1 MDFLPLLNRRYGST
15 GYKDKFTNYNWTEGI
30 GTILFLHLLLL
41 CLCLIFKYISIPQL
55 LLSVLVL
62 AVIGFWRKLGVPCHG
77 ELLPSQLFHW
87 ESKNIVISYGCR
99 LGRHEY
105 ANKVNAISLLLPVS
119 NSYDFRE
126 KTLVLR
132 VDCLVG
138 MKKKNSRTLMM

>member
-1 MDFLPLLNRRYGST
+1 MDFLPLLNWRYGST

-30 GTILFLHLLLL
+30 GTIPFLHLLLL

-87 ESKNIVISYGCR
+87 QSKNIVLSHGCR

-105 ANKVNAISLLLPVS
+105 VNKVNVISLLLSVS
-119 NSYDFRE
+119 NSYTTLE
-126 KTLVLR
+126 K
-132 VDCLVG
+132 
-138 MKKKNSRTLMM
+138 KH